1 MSTDTA
7 DRFTSKFRQQRQT
20 GAGGGTRDRRRVF
33 ESGNDD
39 TTKNSVSSSGVA
51 GRYRSTGD
59 RGEKT
64 EASSV
69 SSRLSKLN
77 TNDDKEDDTEKSST
91 ENKHQ
96 DEEDA
101 EEQASSRKSHR
112 KAGGASAKSGQKRRD
127 RKNLREKRRSTG
139 VVIMPGQPGAA
150 PADDEE
156 KQLQE
161 NTVMNTEPTN
171 SQGSDRTDSDLT
183 KQIEAYESSIEEWKD
198 ELAKAKREIEALQ
211 KDNQRLKDENSALLR
226 VVGSLSGPRK

>member
-7 DRFTSKFRQQRQT
+7 DRFTSKFRQQRQS
-20 GAGGGTRDRRRVF
+20 GAGGTRDRRRVF

-39 TTKNSVSSSGVA
+39 TTKNSVSSAGVA
-51 GRYRSTGD
+51 GRYRPTGD

-64 EASSV
+64 ETSSV

-77 TNDDKEDDTEKSST
+77 TNDDKEDDTAKNST
-91 ENKHQ
+91 ENKHH

-101 EEQASSRKSHR
+101 EEQPSARRSHK

-150 PADDEE
+150 PADEEE

-161 NTVMNTEPTN
+161 NTAMNTDSTN
-171 SQGSDRTDSDLT
+171 SQGSDRTDSDLQQ
-183 KQIEAYESSIEEWKD
+183 KCADYEAQIEEWKD
-198 ELAKAKREIEALQ
+198 ELAKAKREIESLQ

>member
-7 DRFTSKFRQQRQT
+7 DRFTSKFRQRGT
-20 GAGGGTRDRRRVF
+20 GAGGTRDRRRVF

-64 EASSV
+64 ETSSV

-77 TNDDKEDDTEKSST
+77 TNDDKEDDTEKNST

-101 EEQASSRKSHR
+101 EEQSSTRTRSSHK
-112 KAGGASAKSGQKRRD
+112 KAGASAKSGQKRRD

-139 VVIMPGQPGAA
+139 VVIMPGQPVYIV
-150 PADDEE
+150 
-156 KQLQE
+156 LFF
-161 NTVMNTEPTN
+161 
-171 SQGSDRTDSDLT
+171 L
-183 KQIEAYESSIEEWKD
+183 
-198 ELAKAKREIEALQ
+198 
-211 KDNQRLKDENSALLR
+211 
-226 VVGSLSGPRK
+226 